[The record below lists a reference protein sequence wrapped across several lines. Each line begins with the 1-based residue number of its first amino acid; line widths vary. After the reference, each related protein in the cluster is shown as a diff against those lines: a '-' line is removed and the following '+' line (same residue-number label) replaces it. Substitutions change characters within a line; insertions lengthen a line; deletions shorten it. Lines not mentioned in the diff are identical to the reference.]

1 MAANHVGNLCHAPF
15 LYDRQHKELLPQLIQ
30 KYFYHFAH
38 FVEPGAKRIAFSK
51 YTDELDVTAVQNPDG
66 KIVIVILNRSEEC
79 LSVVLRLQEHIV
91 PLQVEAQSICTGV
104 IV

>member
-1 MAANHVGNLCHAPF
+1 M
-15 LYDRQHKELLPQLIQ
+15 
-30 KYFYHFAH
+30 
-38 FVEPGAKRIAFSK
+38 
-51 YTDELDVTAVQNPDG
+51 DELDVTAVQNPDG

>member
-1 MAANHVGNLCHAPF
+1 MCSSDTLF
-15 LYDRQHKELLPQLIQ
+15 L
-30 KYFYHFAH
+30 
-38 FVEPGAKRIAFSK
+38 EPGAKRIAFSK